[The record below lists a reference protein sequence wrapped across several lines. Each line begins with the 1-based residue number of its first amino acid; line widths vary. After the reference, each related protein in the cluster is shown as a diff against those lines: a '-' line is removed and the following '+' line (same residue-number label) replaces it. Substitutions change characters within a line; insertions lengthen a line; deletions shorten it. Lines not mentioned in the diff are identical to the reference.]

1 MLSAVCH
8 KVNHAIRLNPELEMM
23 FEKASALAPRW
34 TITAVGMAKKT
45 NKNNAGAMI
54 SHRVLLGYGEAI
66 MWLVYLKTMVD
77 HSSSHVARFLAITS
91 YSTVS
96 ALSGREM

>member
-1 MLSAVCH
+1 
-8 KVNHAIRLNPELEMM
+8 MM

-34 TITAVGMAKKT
+34 TITAVGIAKKT
-45 NKNNAGAMI
+45 SKNKAGTMI

-77 HSSSHVARFLAITS
+77 HSSSHVARFLAIMS